1 MVSSLQFKIPM
12 PFCSYV
18 FYLTLLP
25 CMFTFA
31 FKLHSGNETDFQA
44 LLAIKAEITKDPY
57 GIFTT
62 WNDSVH
68 FCSWTGITCG
78 HLHKRVTNL
87 NLTSLDLVGTL
98 SPYIGNLTFLTGLN
112 LELNNFHGKIPP
124 QVGGLFRLQHL
135 NLTNNS
141 FSGEIPMNLSRC
153 SNLVILRFG
162 WNQLF
167 GNIPFQLGSL
177 QKLERFQVHY
187 NNLSGSIPET
197 FGNLSSIKSLSL
209 AANNLDGTI
218 PSSLGQLK
226 TLNFLGLGINKLSG
240 VVPASIFNLSSLEI
254 FTVPYNQL
262 YGTLPPDLGFSLPNL
277 KVLNIGH
284 NWFTGRLPKSL
295 SNASNLVE
303 FDANGSNFSGKVS
316 IDFWGLSNLWWLIL
330 ASNSIGN
337 GEGDDLSFF
346 DSLSGCRNLKVL
358 DLSGCKFGG
367 VLPDSIA
374 NLSTNLLSLRLGG
387 NQLFGSIHSGIG
399 NLVNLTELQLQKN
412 NFSGSIPEVVGDLRM
427 LQLVN
432 LSENKFSG
440 SIPSSI
446 SNMTRLYSLHLEKNE
461 LTGNIPLS
469 FGNFQYLQDL
479 DLSQNHLSG
488 NIPNGVMSLSSL
500 TVSLNLSDNQLS
512 GPLPMEI
519 GALNNLGKL
528 DVSNNMLSGK
538 IPSSIGKCVTL
549 ESLILA
555 GNFFEGTIPSSL
567 SSLRGLE
574 KLDLSR
580 NNFSGQIPRFL
591 QQISLKNLNLSFNQ
605 FEGQLPT
612 EGVFSNATAISI
624 SGNKNLCGGIP
635 ELKLPTCPNTE
646 PKGRDKSSSIKLMIP
661 LLSGL
666 LALVLIMSLVIIF
679 RLRKARK
686 ESSLISS
693 PTRGFPLRVTY
704 ESLFRATN
712 GFSSANLIGNGSFS
726 SVYKG
731 VLDPGERLVA
741 VKVINIDQQG
751 AFKSFMSECEA
762 LRHIRHRNLVKIYSA
777 CSTFDFEGN
786 PFKALV
792 YEYMPNGSLESW
804 LHPTPEADASNNEVR
819 ILGLVERLNIA
830 IDVACALEYLH
841 HHCHK
846 PIVHCDLKPD
856 NILLDNDM
864 TAHVADF
871 GLAKFFSEA
880 MSKYHPN
887 QSSSIGMRGT
897 IGYAA
902 PEYSMGGKA
911 SPFGDVYSYG
921 ILLLEMFTGKRPT
934 DNMFKDG
941 LTLHNFAKMALP
953 EINDQ
958 IVDPKL
964 LPRRSSREGQ
974 DEEVGIIDPDDSSV
988 KQARECLISIIKIG
1002 VECSVESPRER
1013 MDIGDVVKELQLIRD
1028 ILLASHAI
1036 QSSTSGS
1043 LRFEG
1048 SSSRSVTSNWQNFT
1062 SFRLP

>member
-197 FGNLSSIKSLSL
+197 F
-209 AANNLDGTI
+209 
-218 PSSLGQLK
+218 
-226 TLNFLGLGINKLSG
+226 GINKLSG